1 MERSPTT
8 DLRVAKTLE
17 ARPALFDCTPDRFAA
32 LRHSHG
38 WFTEAFDTADLKD
51 PRALLDELNNNPRS

>member
-17 ARPALFDCTPDRFAA
+17 ARPALFAR
-32 LRHSHG
+32 
-38 WFTEAFDTADLKD
+38 AFHTADLKD
-51 PRALLDELNNNPRS
+51 QALLELNNNPRSSSSAELHSS